1 MNRYFLIPVSLF
13 FFIII
18 LLVLYFQY
26 LDDEWKYFY
35 KAKEKIIPKYCEDN
49 TEDFE
54 NMIIKLDSDILEN
67 RNFDDQIDN
76 SKNVIHLVYL
86 VPCDVISRDLDING
100 KINIIVFNI
109 NTWFY
114 QKSNN
119 QKLKFDYDNLKLDIT
134 FMRTNKTLSWFNNF
148 NSIQDAKNDNA
159 SKIEKII
166 LANKKRFK
174 NFESKKFIIF
184 FEGWEKRKGFNS
196 TCGRARFDGQ
206 VAIYYTN
213 TNIKNKGSC
222 VNIIDTSSGTLGNEE
237 QTVLHELLHLMG
249 YPNKCSKN
257 IDPKNLLHVNDS
269 KEDILYKFSGGKYL
283 DYNNDDYYNH
293 DNKECSD
300 LKDSKYLF

>member
-13 FFIII
+13 FFIIV

-76 SKNVIHLVYL
+76 SKNEIHLVYL
-86 VPCDVISRDLDING
+86 VPCDVVSRDLDING
-100 KINIIVFNI
+100 KINKIVSNI

-119 QKLKFDYDNLKLDIT
+119 QKLKFDHDNLKLDIT

-148 NSIQDAKNDNA
+148 NSIQDNKNDNA

-166 LANKKRFK
+166 MANSKRFK
-174 NFESKKFIIF
+174 NFETKKFIIF
-184 FEGWEKRKGFNS
+184 FEGWEKRKGLNP

-222 VNIIDTSSGTLGNEE
+222 VNIMERSTVVLGSEE

-249 YPNKCSKN
+249 YPRSCGKN

-269 KEDILYKFSGGKYL
+269 KDDILFKFSGGKYL

-293 DNKECSD
+293 KIKDCSD

>member
-76 SKNVIHLVYL
+76 SKNEIHLVYL
-86 VPCDVISRDLDING
+86 VPCDVVSRDLDING
-100 KINIIVFNI
+100 KINKIVSNI

-119 QKLKFDYDNLKLDIT
+119 QKLKF
-134 FMRTNKTLSWFNNF
+134 
-148 NSIQDAKNDNA
+148 
-159 SKIEKII
+159 E
-166 LANKKRFK
+166 
-174 NFESKKFIIF
+174 
-184 FEGWEKRKGFNS
+184 
-196 TCGRARFDGQ
+196 
-206 VAIYYTN
+206 
-213 TNIKNKGSC
+213 
-222 VNIIDTSSGTLGNEE
+222 
-237 QTVLHELLHLMG
+237 
-249 YPNKCSKN
+249 
-257 IDPKNLLHVNDS
+257 
-269 KEDILYKFSGGKYL
+269 
-283 DYNNDDYYNH
+283 H
-293 DNKECSD
+293 DK
-300 LKDSKYLF
+300 

>member
-35 KAKEKIIPKYCEDN
+35 KANEKIIPKYCEDN
-49 TEDFE
+49 NEDFE

-76 SKNVIHLVYL
+76 SKNEIHLVYL
-86 VPCDVISRDLDING
+86 VPCDVVSRDLDING

-174 NFESKKFIIF
+174 NFESKKFIVF

-257 IDPKNLLHVNDS
+257 IDLKNLLHVNDS

-293 DNKECSD
+293 NNKECSD

>member
-174 NFESKKFIIF
+174 NFESKKFIVF

-257 IDPKNLLHVNDS
+257 IDLKNLLHVNDS

>member
-54 NMIIKLDSDILEN
+54 NMIIKLDSDFLEN
-67 RNFDDQIDN
+67 RNFDDQIDI
-76 SKNVIHLVYL
+76 SKNEVHLVYL
-86 VPCDVISRDLDING
+86 VPCDIISRDLDING
-100 KINIIVFNI
+100 KINKIVSNI
-109 NTWFY
+109 NIWFY

-134 FMRTNKTLSWFNNF
+134 FMRINKTLSWFNNF

-213 TNIKNKGSC
+213 SNIKNKGSC
-222 VNIIDTSSGTLGNEE
+222 VNIIDTSSGVLGSEE

-293 DNKECSD
+293 DNKECTD

>member
-13 FFIII
+13 FFIIV

-35 KAKEKIIPKYCEDN
+35 KAKEKIIPKYCKDN

-76 SKNVIHLVYL
+76 SKNEIHLVYL
-86 VPCDVISRDLDING
+86 VPCDVVSRDLDING
-100 KINIIVFNI
+100 KINKIVSNI

-119 QKLKFDYDNLKLDIT
+119 QKLKFDHDNLKLDIT

-148 NSIQDAKNDNA
+148 NSIQDNKNDNA

-166 LANKKRFK
+166 MANSKRFK
-174 NFESKKFIIF
+174 NFETKKFIIF
-184 FEGWEKRKGFNS
+184 FEGWEKRKGLNP

-222 VNIIDTSSGTLGNEE
+222 VNIMERSSVVLGSEE

-249 YPNKCSKN
+249 YPRSCGKN

-269 KEDILYKFSGGKYL
+269 KDDILFKFSGGKYL

-293 DNKECSD
+293 KIKDCSD